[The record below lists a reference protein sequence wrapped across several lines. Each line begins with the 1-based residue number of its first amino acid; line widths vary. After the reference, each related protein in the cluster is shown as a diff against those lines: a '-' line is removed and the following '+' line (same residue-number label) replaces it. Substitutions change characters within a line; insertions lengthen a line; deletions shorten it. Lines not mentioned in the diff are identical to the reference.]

1 MTDNT
6 PNRQPEN
13 QAAHSEPAIETQTTE
28 PQTQPE
34 KPAEPVAQS
43 APQKQ
48 PEKQPAQQSAKQ
60 PVKQPVKQPEPAP
73 QPQPIVIQQK
83 SSGGRGIA
91 TGALVL
97 SLIALGA
104 SGPLFVQ
111 GQNVLK
117 QQEMRI
123 GQDLNKAALGNSEN
137 AVLLQSALAKQAEL
151 DAQLNKI
158 LQNEGD
164 TAQTL
169 DGIHRAYAELLKGRV
184 NWLVDEIEVTL
195 NTASQQLL
203 LSGNV
208 PVATAVLENV
218 EQRLSRFEQPE
229 LLPIKQAISQDLA
242 ALKNR
247 PYLNVSATA
256 LRLDRLESAV
266 DSLPLL
272 VDSTMNAQNAE
283 PAPTS
288 KAGSFWTRAWD
299 NTSELVKS
307 MVEVRKL
314 DNNDAMLIGSE
325 QVFYLRENLRMRLLD
340 ARLALLQ
347 HNSEVYQNDLAA
359 IEETVKRYFDVQS
372 PNTQTW
378 LKEVGELKSVEIRM
392 ISDESLKASLAAV
405 RDYQNNVRTALP
417 VVLPESKPATPAAP
431 AASAP
436 KAASEPAPVVTPPA
450 AAAPEPKSEK
460 SDSKAA
466 SQPASKPAASE
477 PAAKPANEA
486 KGAKA

>member
-6 PNRQPEN
+6 PNQQPEN

-48 PEKQPAQQSAKQ
+48 PEKQ

-104 SGPLFVQ
+104 SGFLFVQ

-137 AVLLQSALAKQAEL
+137 AVLLQSTLAKQAEL

-417 VVLPESKPATPAAP
+417 VVLPESKPAAP
-431 AASAP
+431 VAQAASEP
-436 KAASEPAPVVTPPA
+436 KAASQPAPAAPTPTTPA
-450 AAAPEPKSEK
+450 ASEPKSEK
-460 SDSKAA
+460 ADSKAA
-466 SQPASKPAASE
+466 SQPASKPSASE
-477 PAAKPANEA
+477 PAAKPASET

>member
-13 QAAHSEPAIETQTTE
+13 QAARSEPAIETQTTE

-48 PEKQPAQQSAKQ
+48 PE
-60 PVKQPVKQPEPAP
+60 KQPVKQPEPAP

-104 SGPLFVQ
+104 SGFLFVQ

-137 AVLLQSALAKQAEL
+137 AALLQSTLAKQAEL
-151 DAQLNKI
+151 DAQLSKI
-158 LQNEGD
+158 LQNESD

-247 PYLNVSATA
+247 PYLNISATA

-417 VVLPESKPATPAAP
+417 VVLPESKPAAP
-431 AASAP
+431 VASAAASAP
-436 KAASEPAPVVTPPA
+436 KAASEPTPVAAPPA
-450 AAAPEPKSEK
+450 AASAPKAEK
-460 SDSKAA
+460 SDSKTA
-466 SQPASKPAASE
+466 SQPASA
-477 PAAKPANEA
+477 PAAKTASET

>member
-6 PNRQPEN
+6 QNQQPEN
-13 QAAHSEPAIETQTTE
+13 QAAANAETIETIDTSKPE
-28 PQTQPE
+28 PQPQPQPE
-34 KPAEPVAQS
+34 KQL
-43 APQKQ
+43 Q
-48 PEKQPAQQSAKQ
+48 PEKQP
-60 PVKQPVKQPEPAP
+60 ELAP
-73 QPQPIVIQQK
+73 QQPIVIQQK
-83 SSGGRGIA
+83 NSSGRGLA

-104 SGPLFVQ
+104 SGFLFVQ
-111 GQNVLK
+111 GQNVFK

-137 AVLLQSALAKQAEL
+137 AVLLRATLEKQAAL

-208 PVATAVLENV
+208 PVATTVLENV

-242 ALKNR
+242 TLKNR
-247 PYLNVSATA
+247 PYLNISATA

-288 KAGSFWTRAWD
+288 KAGSFWNRAWN

-314 DNNDAMLIGSE
+314 DNNDAMLIGAE
-325 QVFYLRENLRMRLLD
+325 QVFYLRENLRLRLLD

-347 HNSEVYQNDLAA
+347 HNSEVYQNALAA

-378 LKEVGELKSVEIRM
+378 LKEVDELKSVEIRM
-392 ISDESLKASLAAV
+392 VSDEALKASLAAV

-417 VVLPESKPATPAAP
+417 VVLPESKPAVPAIS

-450 AAAPEPKSEK
+450 AAASEPKFEK

-466 SQPASKPAASE
+466 SQPASKPSASE
-477 PAAKPANEA
+477 PAAKPASET

>member
-1 MTDNT
+1 MTEAQQPQKPEENAENT
-6 PNRQPEN
+6 PTTPTESIPAATEN
-13 QAAHSEPAIETQTTE
+13 VQAAS
-28 PQTQPE
+28 
-34 KPAEPVAQS
+34 S
-43 APQKQ
+43 A
-48 PEKQPAQQSAKQ
+48 A
-60 PVKQPVKQPEPAP
+60 PAP
-73 QPQPIVIQQK
+73 TAAPIVIEQK
-83 SSGGRGIA
+83 ASGGKGLA
-91 TGALVL
+91 VGALVL
-97 SLIALGA
+97 SLLGLGA
-104 SGPLFVQ
+104 SGFLFVQ
-111 GQNVLK
+111 GQNLLNTQK
-117 QQEMRI
+117 LQLEQEL
-123 GQDLNKAALGNSEN
+123 DKAGLGNSQN
-137 AVLLQSALAKQAEL
+137 AVLLQNTLLRQEKIEQDLAKISTMQQQSQQSLESV
-151 DAQLNKI
+151 Q
-158 LQNEGD
+158 
-164 TAQTL
+164 
-169 DGIHRAYAELLKGRV
+169 RAYGELLKGRV

-417 VVLPESKPATPAAP
+417 VVLPESKPAASTAQ

-436 KAASEPAPVVTPPA
+436 KAASQPAPAVALPA
-450 AAAPEPKSEK
+450 ASETKAEK

-466 SQPASKPAASE
+466 SQPASKPSASE
-477 PAAKPANEA
+477 PAAKPASET

>member
-60 PVKQPVKQPEPAP
+60 PVKQPEPAP

-104 SGPLFVQ
+104 SGFLFVQ

-137 AVLLQSALAKQAEL
+137 AALLQSTLAKQAEL
-151 DAQLNKI
+151 DAQLSKI
-158 LQNEGD
+158 LQNESD

-417 VVLPESKPATPAAP
+417 VVLPESKPAAPAAQ

-436 KAASEPAPVVTPPA
+436 KAASQPAPAAPAPTTPA
-450 AAAPEPKSEK
+450 ASEPKSEK
-460 SDSKAA
+460 ADSKAA

-477 PAAKPANEA
+477 PATKPANEA

>member
-60 PVKQPVKQPEPAP
+60 PEPAP

-104 SGPLFVQ
+104 SGFLFVQ

-151 DAQLNKI
+151 DAQLSKI
-158 LQNEGD
+158 LQNESD

-314 DNNDAMLIGSE
+314 DNNDAMLIAPE
-325 QVFYLRENLRMRLLD
+325 QAYFVRENLRLYLLD

-347 HNSEVYQNDLAA
+347 HNGEIYQNDLNAVEA
-359 IEETVKRYFDVQS
+359 TVKQYYDVQS
-372 PNTQTW
+372 AATQAW
-378 LKEVGELKSVEIRM
+378 LKELNELKNLEIRM
-392 ISDESLKASLAAV
+392 IGDDVLKASISAV
-405 RDYQNNVRTALP
+405 RTYQNNARTAMPVDLP
-417 VVLPESKPATPAAP
+417 AVEPRAASTPATAP
-431 AASAP
+431 VQAASSAAAQTPSQASQPAP
-436 KAASEPAPVVTPPA
+436 KAASEAASAPA
-450 AAAPEPKSEK
+450 AAPASAKS
-460 SDSKAA
+460 A
-466 SQPASKPAASE
+466 SQPETAR
-477 PAAKPANEA
+477 
-486 KGAKA
+486 KGGAV

>member
-60 PVKQPVKQPEPAP
+60 PVKQPEPAL
-73 QPQPIVIQQK
+73 QPQPIVIQQR

-104 SGPLFVQ
+104 SGFLFVQ

-137 AVLLQSALAKQAEL
+137 AALLQSTLAKQAEL
-151 DAQLNKI
+151 DAQLSKI

-247 PYLNVSATA
+247 PYLNISATA

-417 VVLPESKPATPAAP
+417 VVLPESKPAAPAAP

-436 KAASEPAPVVTPPA
+436 KAASEPAPVVIPPA
-450 AAAPEPKSEK
+450 AAASEPKSEK
-460 SDSKAA
+460 ADSKAA

>member
-13 QAAHSEPAIETQTTE
+13 QAAHSKPAIETQTTE
-28 PQTQPE
+28 PQKQPE

-48 PEKQPAQQSAKQ
+48 PEKQPAQQS
-60 PVKQPVKQPEPAP
+60 VKQPVKQPEPAP

-104 SGPLFVQ
+104 SGFLFVQ

-137 AVLLQSALAKQAEL
+137 AALLQSTLAKQAEL
-151 DAQLNKI
+151 DAQLSKI
-158 LQNEGD
+158 LQNESD

-417 VVLPESKPATPAAP
+417 VVLPESKPAAP
-431 AASAP
+431 VAQAASEP
-436 KAASEPAPVVTPPA
+436 KAASQPAPAAPTPTTPA
-450 AAAPEPKSEK
+450 ASEPKSEK
-460 SDSKAA
+460 ADSKAA
-466 SQPASKPAASE
+466 SQPASKPSASE
-477 PAAKPANEA
+477 PAAKPASET

>member
-6 PNRQPEN
+6 PNQ
-13 QAAHSEPAIETQTTE
+13 
-28 PQTQPE
+28 QPE
-34 KPAEPVAQS
+34 KPAANTAQPIENKPTE
-43 APQKQ
+43 PQKQ
-48 PEKQPAQQSAKQ
+48 PEKPTPTTQ
-60 PVKQPVKQPEPAP
+60 KQPEKTASQQPDSAP
-73 QPQPIVIQQK
+73 QQPIVIQQK
-83 SSGGRGIA
+83 ASGGRGIA

-104 SGPLFVQ
+104 SGFLFVQ

-137 AVLLQSALAKQAEL
+137 AALLQSTLAKQAEL
-151 DAQLNKI
+151 DAQLSKI
-158 LQNEGD
+158 LQNESD

-272 VDSTMNAQNAE
+272 VDSTMNAQNAK

-417 VVLPESKPATPAAP
+417 VVLPESKPAASAAQ

-436 KAASEPAPVVTPPA
+436 KAASQPAPAVALPA
-450 AAAPEPKSEK
+450 ASEPKSEK

-466 SQPASKPAASE
+466 SQPASKPSASE
-477 PAAKPANEA
+477 PAAKPASET

>member
-13 QAAHSEPAIETQTTE
+13 QAAHSKPAIETQTTE
-28 PQTQPE
+28 PQKQPE

-48 PEKQPAQQSAKQ
+48 PEKQPVQQSA
-60 PVKQPVKQPEPAP
+60 KQPVKQPEPAP

-83 SSGGRGIA
+83 TSGGRGIA

-104 SGPLFVQ
+104 SGFLFVQ

-137 AVLLQSALAKQAEL
+137 AALLQSTLAKQAEL
-151 DAQLNKI
+151 DAQLSKI
-158 LQNEGD
+158 LQNESD

-417 VVLPESKPATPAAP
+417 VVLPESKPAAP
-431 AASAP
+431 VAQAASEP
-436 KAASEPAPVVTPPA
+436 KAASQPAPAAPTPTTPA
-450 AAAPEPKSEK
+450 ASEPKSEK
-460 SDSKAA
+460 ADSKAA
-466 SQPASKPAASE
+466 SQPASKPSASE
-477 PAAKPANEA
+477 PAAKPASET

>member
-1 MTDNT
+1 MTDNAQ
-6 PNRQPEN
+6 NQQPEN
-13 QAAHSEPAIETQTTE
+13 QAAHSKPAIETQTTE

-34 KPAEPVAQS
+34 KSAEPVAQS

-60 PVKQPVKQPEPAP
+60 PEPAP
-73 QPQPIVIQQK
+73 QQPIVIQQK
-83 SSGGRGIA
+83 TSSGRGIA

-104 SGPLFVQ
+104 SGFLFVQ

-137 AVLLQSALAKQAEL
+137 AALLQSTLAKQAEL
-151 DAQLNKI
+151 DAQLSKI
-158 LQNEGD
+158 LQNESD

-218 EQRLSRFEQPE
+218 EQRISRFEQPE

-359 IEETVKRYFDVQS
+359 IEESVKRYFDVQS

-436 KAASEPAPVVTPPA
+436 KAASEPTPVAAPPA
-450 AAAPEPKSEK
+450 AASTPKAEK
-460 SDSKAA
+460 SDSKTA
-466 SQPASKPAASE
+466 SQPASA
-477 PAAKPANEA
+477 PAAKTASET

>member
-34 KPAEPVAQS
+34 KPTEPVAQS

-48 PEKQPAQQSAKQ
+48 PEKQPVQQSA
-60 PVKQPVKQPEPAP
+60 KQPVKQPEPAP
-73 QPQPIVIQQK
+73 QQQPIVIQQK
-83 SSGGRGIA
+83 TSGGRGIA

-104 SGPLFVQ
+104 SGFLFVQ

-137 AVLLQSALAKQAEL
+137 ATLLQSTLAKQAEL

-158 LQNEGD
+158 LQNESD

-218 EQRLSRFEQPE
+218 EQRLNRFEQPE

-417 VVLPESKPATPAAP
+417 VVLPESKPAAPATP

-450 AAAPEPKSEK
+450 AAASEPKSEK
-460 SDSKAA
+460 ADSKAA

>member
-1 MTDNT
+1 MTDNAQ
-6 PNRQPEN
+6 NQQPEN
-13 QAAHSEPAIETQTTE
+13 QAANNKQPIESKATE
-28 PQTQPE
+28 PQKQPE

-48 PEKQPAQQSAKQ
+48 PEKQPVQQSA
-60 PVKQPVKQPEPAP
+60 KQPEPAP
-73 QPQPIVIQQK
+73 QQQPIVIQQK

-104 SGPLFVQ
+104 SGFLFVQ

-137 AVLLQSALAKQAEL
+137 AALLQSTLAKQAEL
-151 DAQLNKI
+151 DAQLSKI
-158 LQNEGD
+158 LQNESD

-359 IEETVKRYFDVQS
+359 IEESVKRYFDVQS

-417 VVLPESKPATPAAP
+417 VVLPESKPAVPVAPA

-436 KAASEPAPVVTPPA
+436 KAASEPTPVAAPPA
-450 AAAPEPKSEK
+450 AASAPKAEK
-460 SDSKAA
+460 SDSKTA
-466 SQPASKPAASE
+466 SQPASA
-477 PAAKPANEA
+477 PAAKTASET

>member
-13 QAAHSEPAIETQTTE
+13 QAAHSEPAIETQTTK

-48 PEKQPAQQSAKQ
+48 PEKQPAQQS
-60 PVKQPVKQPEPAP
+60 VKQPVKQPEPAP

-104 SGPLFVQ
+104 SGFLFVQ

-123 GQDLNKAALGNSEN
+123 GQNLNKAALGNSEN

-218 EQRLSRFEQPE
+218 EQRLNRFEQPE

-247 PYLNVSATA
+247 PYLNISATA

-417 VVLPESKPATPAAP
+417 VVLPESKPAAPAAQ

-436 KAASEPAPVVTPPA
+436 KAASQPAPAVALPA
-450 AAAPEPKSEK
+450 ASEPKSEK

-466 SQPASKPAASE
+466 SQPASKPSASE
-477 PAAKPANEA
+477 PAAKPASET

>member
-6 PNRQPEN
+6 QNQQPEN
-13 QAAHSEPAIETQTTE
+13 QAAANAETIETIGTSKPE
-28 PQTQPE
+28 PQPQPE
-34 KPAEPVAQS
+34 KPL
-43 APQKQ
+43 Q
-48 PEKQPAQQSAKQ
+48 PEKQPD
-60 PVKQPVKQPEPAP
+60 PA

-83 SSGGRGIA
+83 TSSGRGIA

-104 SGPLFVQ
+104 SGFLFVQ

-123 GQDLNKAALGNSEN
+123 GQDLNQAALGNSEN
-137 AVLLQSALAKQAEL
+137 ATRLQATLAKQAEL
-151 DAQLNKI
+151 DTQLNKI
-158 LQNEGD
+158 LQNESD

-208 PVATAVLENV
+208 PVATTVLENV

-247 PYLNVSATA
+247 PYLNISATA

-288 KAGSFWTRAWD
+288 KAGSFWNRAWN

-314 DNNDAMLIGSE
+314 DNNDAMLIGAE
-325 QVFYLRENLRMRLLD
+325 QVFYLRENLRLRLLD

-347 HNSEVYQNDLAA
+347 HNSEVYQHGLAA

-378 LKEVGELKSVEIRM
+378 LKEVDELKSVEIRM
-392 ISDESLKASLAAV
+392 VSDEALKASLAAV

-417 VVLPESKPATPAAP
+417 VVLPESKPAVPAIS

-450 AAAPEPKSEK
+450 AAASEPKSEK

-477 PAAKPANEA
+477 PTAKPASET

>member
-13 QAAHSEPAIETQTTE
+13 QAARSEPAIETQTIE

-34 KPAEPVAQS
+34 KPAEHVAQS

-48 PEKQPAQQSAKQ
+48 PEKQPAQQSA
-60 PVKQPVKQPEPAP
+60 KQPVKQPEPAP

-104 SGPLFVQ
+104 SGFLFVQ

-218 EQRLSRFEQPE
+218 EQRLNRFEQPE

-450 AAAPEPKSEK
+450 AAASEPKSEK